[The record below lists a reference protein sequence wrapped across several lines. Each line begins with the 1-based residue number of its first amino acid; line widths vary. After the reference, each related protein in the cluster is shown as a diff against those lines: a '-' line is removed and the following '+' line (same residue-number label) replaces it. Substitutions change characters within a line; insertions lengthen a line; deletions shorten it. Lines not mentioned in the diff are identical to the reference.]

1 MIRHYT
7 TYSLFDC
14 FTLNILQMKMYRVLA
29 FNPSG
34 DFITVMDEF
43 NTVDEA
49 IDLLSYAYE
58 YDKDYGIEEL
68 KYVYKIEEYDYD
80 INEILEMVPI

>member
-1 MIRHYT
+1 
-7 TYSLFDC
+7 
-14 FTLNILQMKMYRVLA
+14 MKMYRVLA

-43 NTVDEA
+43 YTVDEA

-58 YDKDYGIEEL
+58 YDTNYIGEEV
-68 KYVYKIEEYDYD
+68 VYKIEEYEYDVNEVLDILYEYYDYD
-80 INEILEMVPI
+80 FYEVLKRVSI

>member
-29 FNPSG
+29 FNPNG

-43 NTVDEA
+43 YTVDEA

-58 YDKDYGIEEL
+58 YDNAYGLEEV
-68 KYVYKIEEYDYD
+68 VYKIEEYEYD
-80 INEILEMVPI
+80 VNEVLEMVSI